1 MKKVI
6 VGSFILFCF
15 LTQVKPLFAQKNY
28 SIDNSL
34 LDQLIVPS
42 NGQSKRSSSTD
53 SDFNGNGDSKE
64 ILPGETLILADLEG
78 PGIIKHIW
86 NTSASINPFSTRAL
100 VLRIYWDNSEKPSI
114 EVPLGDFF
122 GVGHGAQKDF
132 QSLPVS
138 VSSYGRSRNCYW
150 RMPFK
155 KHAKITLTNEQTEFG
170 PVDFYYY
177 VDWEKVDYLPE
188 DVLYFHARY
197 HQQNPAKPGDHVILN
212 TTGRGNYVGTIYSVL
227 QVVNGWFGEG
237 DDRFYIDGEKIPSIQ
252 GTGTEDYFGDAWG
265 FREFAGPFQGVSLY
279 EGPLAGDRVTAYRW
293 HIPDPILFKESIKFS
308 IEHKG
313 SVVDMQGNTL
323 SSSNERADW
332 VSSVAFWYQT
342 PIVFSDSDI
351 PPANERI
358 PPYQI
363 QLASGLKMNATPD
376 KIRKETAIIHFE
388 PETPDG
394 EIEFEFDVKESGSY
408 KLSAVLVDHVFGSRY
423 QPLVDDKPAGPIL
436 DMVSKGSDWTEYSF
450 GVFKLDQGKHK
461 FTFLGKGASSNRSPS
476 LPEKFYIGISS
487 LILLRLED
495 L

>member
-1 MKKVI
+1 MNR
-6 VGSFILFCF
+6 FIILICF
-15 LTQVKPLFAQKNY
+15 LTLVETLSAQSN
-28 SIDNSL
+28 SPIGNSL
-34 LDQLIVPS
+34 LDQLIIPS

-53 SDFNGNGDSKE
+53 SNMNGNGDSKE
-64 ILPGETLILADLEG
+64 ILPGETLVLADLEG

-86 NTSASINPFSTRAL
+86 NTSASLNPFSARAL
-100 VLRIYWDNSEKPSI
+100 VIRIYWDDSEKPSV

-138 VSSYGRSRNCYW
+138 VSSYGRSRTCFW

-155 KHAKITLTNEQTEFG
+155 KHAKITLTNELSEFG
-170 PVDFYYY
+170 PVEFYYY
-177 VDWEKVDYLPE
+177 VDWEKVDSLPE

-197 HQQNPAKPGDHVILN
+197 HQQTPAKPGDHVILN
-212 TTGRGNYVGTIYSVL
+212 TIGRGNYIGTVYSVL

-237 DDRFYIDGEKIPSIQ
+237 DDRFYIDGENIPSIQ

-265 FREFAGPFQGVSLY
+265 FREFAGPFQGVSFY

-293 HIPDPILFKESIKFS
+293 HIPDPIRFKKSIKFS
-308 IEHKG
+308 IEHRG

-323 SSSNERADW
+323 SNSNERADW
-332 VSSVAFWYQT
+332 ISSVAFWYQT
-342 PIVFSDSDI
+342 PIVFSDAGI
-351 PPANERI
+351 PSANERI

-363 QLASGLKMNATPD
+363 KLASNLRMKATPD
-376 KIRKETAIIHFE
+376 KIRKETAVIHFE

-394 EIEFEFDVKESGSY
+394 EIEFDFDVKESGRY
-408 KLSAVLVDHVFGSRY
+408 KLSAVLVDDIFGSRY
-423 QPLVDDKPAGPIL
+423 QPLVDDRPAGPIL
-436 DMVSKGSDWTEYSF
+436 DLVSKGSDWTEYSF
-450 GVFKLDQGKHK
+450 GVFKLEQGNHK
-461 FTFLGKGASSNRSPS
+461 FKLRGKGASPNRSPS
-476 LPEKFYIGISS
+476 LPEKFSIGISS